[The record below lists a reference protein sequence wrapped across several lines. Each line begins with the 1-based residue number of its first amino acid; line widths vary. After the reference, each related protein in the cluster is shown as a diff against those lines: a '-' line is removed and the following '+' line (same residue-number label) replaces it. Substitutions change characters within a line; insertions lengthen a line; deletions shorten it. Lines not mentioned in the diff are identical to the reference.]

1 LAAQRA
7 SLDEI
12 YSSSFLNSGY
22 IPNELPLSSL
32 HTEPLIL
39 AVVPRQDR
47 SQRVA
52 LENAPVAS
60 DPNELASSLA
70 AISIND
76 KKTVQETSKAVISSS
91 AEVAPTLTNVS
102 PSSGKGNTLKS
113 TFLFIF
119 FFFPF
124 SLFQRTSSASVSSQQ
139 NHQVLNLL
147 SLVYS
152 VLITIKCF

>member
-119 FFFPF
+119 FFPF